1 MDVSVGNFTFIG
13 LRLALYMLASLFIG
27 LALREYAR
35 AWVAAKL
42 GDPTPRLWGRIT
54 VSPRAWF
61 DPFGSGFVP
70 GLIALLWAA
79 QLLMMPAA
87 YAKPAPIDPSY
98 FRRHP
103 RDVVVA
109 SLAGPLA
116 SLVLAVAAGLL
127 IRAGVAAGEPLLALV
142 AFAYANASL
151 FVFHLLP
158 IPGLDGGRLVAL
170 LLPPHA
176 REVFRNADRYLA
188 LFVLVV
194 LFVLLTILLNIVVVI
209 TGAVCDAATGED
221 CLVRLFFV

>member
-1 MDVSVGNFTFIG
+1 MDVNVGNFTALG
-13 LRLALYMLASLFIG
+13 LRLALYVLASLFIG

-35 AWVAAKL
+35 AWVTARL

-54 VSPRAWF
+54 ISPRAWF

-79 QLLMMPAA
+79 QVSMMPAA

-103 RDVVVA
+103 RDVVLA

-116 SLVLAVAAGLL
+116 SLVLAVAAGVLVR
-127 IRAGVAAGEPLLALV
+127 IGAVTGEPLV
-142 AFAYANASL
+142 AVTTFAYANASL

-194 LFVLLTILLNIVVVI
+194 LFVLLTVLLSIVVVI
-209 TGAVCDAATGED
+209 TGAVCEAATGQD
-221 CLVRLFFV
+221 CLTTLSL